1 MVNPTNPFMN
11 FDPMKMFDFERL
23 AGELRRGGMTAVDM
37 QSVVEAQRRNL
48 EALAQANQVAAD
60 GMKALA
66 QRQGEIMRQ
75 SMEQATAAVRDLM
88 GASSP
93 EEKAARQT
101 ELAKAAFERA
111 VSNARDM
118 AEMVAKAQQEASDV
132 IARRMA
138 AGMDELKKMIEK
150 PGA

>member
-23 AGELRRGGMTAVDM
+23 SAEMRRGGMNAVDM
-37 QSVVEAQRRNL
+37 QAIVEAQRRNL
-48 EALAQANQVAAD
+48 EALAKANQVAAE

-66 QRQGEIMRQ
+66 QRQGELMRQ
-75 SMEQATAAVRDLM
+75 SMEQASLAVRDLM

-111 VSNARDM
+111 VSNAREM
-118 AEMVAKAQQEASDV
+118 AEMVAKAQQDAGDV

-150 PGA
+150 PGD